1 MANGV
6 HPKKGDGSY
15 CVPGRVDFFEVDDSA
30 RRAAER
36 EAQVERVKANIAE
49 REAEE
54 ARRARLAM
62 QQEAYVSDTLL
73 ASQAAQASSPK
84 WPVGVP
90 LSQIYGT
97 PSSAASAY
105 SLTEKEWNDDLK
117 RLAKEYQW
125 DLSQQRNVSIAVLT
139 LEEANEYLDLLVK
152 DTHGQLSTGKDYTG
166 VGMGLKGA
174 YEVAKELGGWGATAK
189 AVNING
195 VMNIVVEN
203 YKPRYLDLGIRWQEA
218 TPQMLKIGHA
228 LNTVQGN
235 ISFLWGNIFV
245 EIVFSGAVNA
255 VDYMLHDEKTL
266 GEVVGQF
273 TADISKGVVAGVLA
287 QGFTLVIRGVATF
300 VFGASLP
307 IAIGLSI
314 FAVSAFVI
322 GNKVTEIDDHHEYTK
337 PIKKKIEALIDES
350 E

>member
-1 MANGV
+1 MSRGV
-6 HPKKGDGSY
+6 HPKNGDGAH
-15 CVPGRVDFFEVDDSA
+15 CVPSRVDFSD
-30 RRAAER
+30 AASENGRER
-36 EAQVERVKANIAE
+36 GGEVERVKANIAE

-54 ARRARLAM
+54 ARRSRLAM

-73 ASQAAQASSPK
+73 ASQAAQASPSN

-90 LSQIYGT
+90 LSQIYGMS
-97 PSSAASAY
+97 SSAASAY
-105 SLTEKEWNDDLK
+105 SLTEKEWNDDLR

-139 LEEANEYLDLLVK
+139 IEEANEYLDLLVK

-195 VMNIVVEN
+195 VMNIVVES

-228 LNTVQGN
+228 LNTIQGN
-235 ISFLWGNIFV
+235 ISFLRGNVFV

-273 TADISKGVVAGVLA
+273 TADISKGVVAGVIA
-287 QGFTLVIRGVATF
+287 QGATLLLKAGVTF
-300 VFGASLP
+300 FFAAPPTAIVLGFFAIAVF
-307 IAIGLSI
+307 AIGNEISTLDEQYK
-314 FAVSAFVI
+314 F
-322 GNKVTEIDDHHEYTK
+322 TE
-337 PIKKKIEALIDES
+337 PMKKGVEKLIDEN
-350 E
+350 